1 MCKDNTNEYFGK
13 NEKETMNCPEYLKSC
28 DIVKTVSFQLP
39 KMVNETHLYLFTSG
53 QTTIMSIDLPL
64 YANIL
69 ISLNKDT
76 TFVVN
81 NIEFFAAELKLE
93 DSLWSVE
100 IYYTLVGLLGFG
112 LSTLIITIVTVIVVK
127 YKKRKQRRLVRVNRS
142 RVYFD
147 PNVDETVFL

>member
-1 MCKDNTNEYFGK
+1 
-13 NEKETMNCPEYLKSC
+13 
-28 DIVKTVSFQLP
+28 
-39 KMVNETHLYLFTSG
+39 
-53 QTTIMSIDLPL
+53 MSIDLPI

-69 ISLNKDT
+69 ISFNKDT

-81 NIEFFAAELKLE
+81 NIEFFAAEFDQEEQIKITHLKLE

-127 YKKRKQRRLVRVNRS
+127 FKKRKQRKLVRVNRS